1 MFRIATDCIAKPKHC
16 CAQTDYCNQAFY
28 RQHSSLSPLCISHI
42 QTSFQGVLGITFQQ
56 RQPPTVMVLPN
67 QQYNIIFIPPQGI
80 KAKLTL
86 VFSTAGVLL

>member
-28 RQHSSLSPLCISHI
+28 RQHSSLSTDLLS
-42 QTSFQGVLGITFQQ
+42 GVLGITFQQ

-80 KAKLTL
+80 KSKLTL
-86 VFSTAGVLL
+86 VFSTANVLL